1 MWISI
6 GVMSDWFLKSVPREE
21 KVQWV
26 KKYIG
31 ELHEELKLYAEA
43 VELQR
48 KVNDF
53 KKNIK

>member
-1 MWISI
+1 
-6 GVMSDWFLKSVPREE
+6 MSDWFLKSVPREE
-21 KVQWV
+21 KIRWV
-26 KKYIG
+26 KKYVW

-43 VELQR
+43 IELQK